1 MSTLPPTPG
10 RTRTD
15 PLPPTPGQTVGPFFA
30 YALPY
35 DDGPGLIP
43 PHLPAAVQLHGTVY
57 DGAGAPVP
65 DAMLEIWQPD
75 GNGHIPTALG
85 SLHRD
90 GRTFTGFG
98 RCATRD
104 DGTYAFTTVVPGEGA
119 GGTAPF
125 IAVVLFARG
134 LMNKLHTRI
143 YLPQYAAQNQASPFL
158 QGLDPADRDTMTAV
172 QQPDGSLRYDIHLQG
187 DHETVFL
194 AFD

>member
-1 MSTLPPTPG
+1 MSL
-10 RTRTD
+10 
-15 PLPPTPGQTVGPFFA
+15 LPPTPGQTVGPFFG

-35 DDGPGLIP
+35 DDGPRLVP
-43 PHLPAAVQLHGTVY
+43 PHLPGAVQLHGTVY

-65 DAMLEIWQPD
+65 DAVLEIWQSD
-75 GNGHIPTALG
+75 GEGRVPTARG
-85 SLHRD
+85 SLRRD

-104 DGTYAFTTVVPGEGA
+104 DGTYSFTTVVPGEGV

-134 LMNKLHTRI
+134 LMHKLHTRI
-143 YLPQYAAQNQASPFL
+143 YLPQYASRNDAAPFL
-158 QGLDPADRDTMTAV
+158 QALDPAERATVTAV
-172 QQPDGSLRYDIHLQG
+172 QEPDGSLRHDLHLQG
-187 DHETVFL
+187 DLETVFL

>member
-1 MSTLPPTPG
+1 MTT
-10 RTRTD
+10 
-15 PLPPTPGQTVGPFFA
+15 LPPTPGQTVGPFFG

-35 DDGPGLIP
+35 EDGPRMVP
-43 PHLPAAVQLHGTVY
+43 PHVPGAIQLHGTVY

-65 DAMLEIWQPD
+65 DAIVEIWQSD
-75 GNGHIPTALG
+75 RNGIAPTARG
-85 SLHRD
+85 SLTRD

-104 DGTYAFTTVVPGEGA
+104 DGSYAFTTLVPGAGA

-134 LMNKLHTRI
+134 LMHKLHTRI
-143 YLPQYAAQNQASPFL
+143 YLPQYADLNDRTPFL
-158 QGLDPADRDTMTAV
+158 MGLEAAERDTVTAV
-172 QQPDGSLRYDIHLQG
+172 QEPDGSLRHDIRLQG
-187 DHETVFL
+187 EGETVFL

>member
-10 RTRTD
+10 H
-15 PLPPTPGQTVGPFFA
+15 TVGPFFG

-35 DDGPGLIP
+35 DDGPGLVP
-43 PHLPAAVQLHGTVY
+43 PHVTESVQLHGAVY

-65 DAMLEIWQPD
+65 DAVLEIWQPGPD
-75 GNGHIPTALG
+75 GRVPSVPG

-90 GRTFTGFG
+90 GRSFTGFG

-104 DGTYAFTTVVPGEGA
+104 DGSYGFTTLVPGEAPDGA
-119 GGTAPF
+119 APF

-134 LMNKLHTRI
+134 LMNKLHTRM
-143 YLPQYAAQNQASPFL
+143 YLPQYAALNDASPFL
-158 QGLDPADRDTMTAV
+158 VGLTAGERASV
-172 QQPDGSLRYDIHLQG
+172 TATQEPDGSLRYDIRLQG
-187 DHETVFL
+187 EGETVFL